1 MYASLYQLYNARI
14 PSIASSDDSQTTKD
28 LETLFNNVADGKTI
42 KVVGSNAMLDGVKT
56 KACEYCDYSDVCMY
70 KGDHQQIMKMNSDE
84 VFMFMHDALEKE
96 KES

>member
-1 MYASLYQLYNARI
+1 M
-14 PSIASSDDSQTTKD
+14 D
-28 LETLFNNVADGKTI
+28 NN
-42 KVVGSNAMLDGVKT
+42 